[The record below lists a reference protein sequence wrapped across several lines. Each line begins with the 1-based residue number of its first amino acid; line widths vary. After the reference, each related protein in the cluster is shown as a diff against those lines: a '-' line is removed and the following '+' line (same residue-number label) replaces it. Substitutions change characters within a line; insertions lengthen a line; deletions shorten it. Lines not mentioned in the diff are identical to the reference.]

1 MARDQN
7 HVQPVLFVS
16 SVDGSP
22 LSPYVNPVTGRLLL
36 SVANS
41 AVTPAAASRLV
52 RDGNHVPVAGCVSSA
67 DDSVIIPPAVSPD
80 GHLFI
85 TN

>member
-16 SVDGSP
+16 SVDGSAV
-22 LSPYVNPVTGRLLL
+22 SPYVNPVTGRLLL
-36 SVANS
+36 EVRNS
-41 AVTPAAASRLV
+41 AVSPTVGSNLT
-52 RDGNHVPVAGCVSSA
+52 RDNNHVPVARCVSSA

-80 GHLFI
+80 GRLFI

>member
-16 SVDGSP
+16 SVDGSAI
-22 LSPYVNPVTGRLLL
+22 SPYVNPVTGRLLL
-36 SVANS
+36 SVSNS
-41 AVTPAAASRLV
+41 AVTPTVGDRLT
-52 RDGNHVPVAGCVSSA
+52 RDQNHVPVAGCVSSA